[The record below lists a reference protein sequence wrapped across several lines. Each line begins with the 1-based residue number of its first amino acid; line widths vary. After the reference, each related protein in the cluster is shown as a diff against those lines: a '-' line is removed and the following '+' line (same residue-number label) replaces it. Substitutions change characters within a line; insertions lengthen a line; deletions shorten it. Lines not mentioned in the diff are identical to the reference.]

1 MYPYL
6 VMNGNGQ
13 EAIQFYEKALKA
25 KIVNVQ
31 TFGEMPP
38 NPEMPLPKEAESRI
52 LNAHLQIGDID
63 WMLSDTFPGQEHQSG
78 NHVTIALILDNV
90 EETRELYDAL
100 KEKGNIGMPLQETF
114 WSHAYGQVT
123 DQFGVIWQL
132 SADK

>member
-38 NPEMPLPKEAESRI
+38 KS
-52 LNAHLQIGDID
+52 
-63 WMLSDTFPGQEHQSG
+63 
-78 NHVTIALILDNV
+78 
-90 EETRELYDAL
+90 
-100 KEKGNIGMPLQETF
+100 
-114 WSHAYGQVT
+114 
-123 DQFGVIWQL
+123 
-132 SADK
+132 